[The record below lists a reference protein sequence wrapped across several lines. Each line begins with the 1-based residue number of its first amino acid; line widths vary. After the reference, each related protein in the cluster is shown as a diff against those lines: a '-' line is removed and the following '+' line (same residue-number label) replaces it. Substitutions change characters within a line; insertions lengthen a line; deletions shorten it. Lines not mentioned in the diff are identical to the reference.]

1 MARRPF
7 KLAACFGLAMS
18 LFGHSTSRAEE
29 AFRVGSTPSSVPF
42 TFLDTKTNKIDG
54 VMSDVAAAIAKQEG
68 FTIDIQAMSFSSL
81 IPALTADKIDI
92 IAAAMFV
99 TPARA
104 QVVDFTDPIYGY
116 GEGLFVPATDEKA
129 YKTLDDLKGEIVGAQ
144 VGTIYLKELQ
154 ASGKFAEVKAYDS
167 VPDIMADVSAGRVK
181 AGFGDY
187 PIVAYQKSKGNFP
200 RVRLVTSYEPSFK
213 GSIGLAVRKNSSALI
228 GRLNKGISA
237 IKGDG
242 QLEAILKK
250 WGL

>member
-1 MARRPF
+1 MSGRF
-7 KLAACFGLAMS
+7 LTLAACLGLAMS
-18 LFGHSTSRAEE
+18 LLGHDPARAED

-42 TFLDTKTNKIDG
+42 TFLDTKTNKIEG
-54 VMSDVAAAIAKQEG
+54 VMSDVIAAVAKQAG
-68 FTIDIQAMSFSSL
+68 FTIEAQAMSFSSL
-81 IPALTADKIDI
+81 IPALTANKIDI
-92 IAAAMFV
+92 VAAAMFA

-104 QVVDFTDPIYGY
+104 EVVDFTDTVYSY
-116 GEGLFVPATDEKA
+116 GEGLFVPVGDEKA
-129 YKTLDDLKGEIVGAQ
+129 YKTLDELKGQIVGAQ

-167 VPDIMADVSAGRVK
+167 VPDIMADVNAGRIK

-200 RVRLVTSYEPSFK
+200 RVRLMTSYEPSFK
-213 GSIGLAVRKNSSALI
+213 GSIALAVRKGNPEFLA
-228 GRLNKGISA
+228 RLNKGVAA

-242 QLEAILKK
+242 ELAAILKK